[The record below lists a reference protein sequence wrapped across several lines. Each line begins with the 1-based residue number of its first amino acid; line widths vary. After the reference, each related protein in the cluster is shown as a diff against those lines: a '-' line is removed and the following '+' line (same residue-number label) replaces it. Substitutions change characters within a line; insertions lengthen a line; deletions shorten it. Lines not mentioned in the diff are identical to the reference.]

1 MFDLSIFSLLFSGLV
16 DKRKKKMFELT
27 QTIFILYGI
36 FLFLFIG
43 GEGVEGGGDGMG
55 VSTTNPQNFFQNFCW
70 SI

>member
-1 MFDLSIFSLLFSGLV
+1 MFD
-16 DKRKKKMFELT
+16 LT

-55 VSTTNPQNFFQNFCW
+55 VSTTNPQNFFQNFFW